1 MRTRRVPP
9 RSGTPALLVAALL
22 VPLLACWEEPVDEAL
37 EVCIAAGGEVV
48 ATARATITRDS
59 RDREA
64 LGRRLADTRRAYE
77 QGIDPWSRRFAA
89 LTPVRERFTWEREE
103 GDLVRAVRTVVLTDE
118 NDLPRLFGEL
128 DAAASLAVRDGR
140 GELDVKPGPAGARA
154 GAEQRRR
161 LARELEAWS
170 AEVAAYEA
178 ALSALYRYLDG
189 HPGETRASL
198 AAMLHEALPDEVA
211 SEAGDPSEEAIALVE
226 VVRTARRRVLRILD
240 VDEGEAATL
249 NELAREVY
257 DPFPARITVVLPARP
272 EETEGFV
279 VEPDGTLAIPRM
291 DFLAALGRL
300 QDRWVRPDPLQDY
313 VRALRDPGRRAL
325 DVAVIAAAARRVEPV
340 PDAAAVRDA
349 LAEALVPPARYA
361 ARWAAAVPPDD
372 ELVLPCWSSPDGAP
386 RP

>member
-1 MRTRRVPP
+1 MRQRHASP
-9 RSGTPALLVAALL
+9 RPGTFVLLLAALV
-22 VPLLACWEEPVDEAL
+22 VPLAACWEEPVDEAL
-37 EVCIAAGGEVV
+37 QVCIGAGGEVV
-48 ATARATITRDS
+48 ATARATITRDT

-64 LGRRLADTRRAYE
+64 LGRRLAETRRAYE
-77 QGIDPWSRRFAA
+77 QGFDPWSRRFAA

-140 GELDVKPGPAGARA
+140 GELDVTPGPAGARA

-170 AEVAAYEA
+170 VEVAAYEA
-178 ALSALYRYLDG
+178 ALSALYRHLDG

-198 AAMLHEALPDEVA
+198 AAMLHEALPDEVV

-272 EETEGFV
+272 EESEGFV
-279 VEPDGTLAIPRM
+279 AEPDGTLAIPRM

-300 QDRWVRPDPLQDY
+300 HDRWVRPDPLQDY
-313 VRALRDPGRRAL
+313 VRALRDPMRRGL
-325 DVAVIAAAARRVEPV
+325 DLAVLTAAERRVEPV
-340 PDAAAVRDA
+340 PDGAAVRDA
-349 LAEALVPPARYA
+349 LAEALVPPARYL
-361 ARWAAAVPPDD
+361 ARWAAPAPPED
-372 ELVLPCWSSPDGAP
+372 EIVLPCWASPDGAP

>member
-1 MRTRRVPP
+1 MRDLGASP
-9 RSGTPALLVAALL
+9 RPGTPALLVAALC

-48 ATARATITRDS
+48 ATARATITRDT
-59 RDREA
+59 RERKA
-64 LGRRLADTRRAYE
+64 LGRRLAETRRAYE
-77 QGIDPWSRRFAA
+77 QGMDPWSRRFAA
-89 LTPVRERFTWEREE
+89 LAPVRERFTWEREE

-128 DAAASLAVRDGR
+128 DAAAALVVRDGR
-140 GELDVKPGPAGARA
+140 GELDVTPGPAGSRA

-161 LARELEAWS
+161 VARELEAWS
-170 AEVAAYEA
+170 VEVAAYEA

-198 AAMLHEALPDEVA
+198 AAMLHEALPDGVA
-211 SEAGDPSEEAIALVE
+211 GEAGEPSEEAIALVE
-226 VVRTARRRVLRILD
+226 AVRTARRRVLRILD
-240 VDEGEAATL
+240 VDEGEEATL

-272 EETEGFV
+272 EESEGFV
-279 VEPDGTLAIPRM
+279 AEPDGTLAIPRM

-300 QDRWVRPDPLQDY
+300 HDRWVRPDPLPDY
-313 VRALRDPGRRAL
+313 VRALRDPTRRGL
-325 DVAVIAAAARRVEPV
+325 DLAVLTAAERRVEPV

-349 LAEALVPPARYA
+349 LAEALVPPARYL
-361 ARWAAAVPPDD
+361 ARWTAPAPPED
-372 ELVLPCWSSPDGAP
+372 EVALPCWPSPDDAR

>member
-1 MRTRRVPP
+1 MRKHTASP
-9 RSGTPALLVAALL
+9 RPGTLAVLLAALV
-22 VPLLACWEEPVDEAL
+22 VPLAACWEDPVDEAL
-37 EVCIAAGGEVV
+37 EVCVGAGGEVV
-48 ATARATITRDS
+48 ATASATITRDA

-64 LGRRLADTRRAYE
+64 LGRRLAETRRAYE

-128 DAAASLAVRDGR
+128 DAAASLVVRDGR
-140 GELDVKPGPAGARA
+140 GELDVTPGPAGARV

-170 AEVAAYEA
+170 VEVAAYEA
-178 ALSALYRYLDG
+178 ALSALYRYLDA

-198 AAMLHEALPDEVA
+198 AAMLHEALPEEVA
-211 SEAGDPSEEAIALVE
+211 DAAGDPSEEAMALVE
-226 VVRTARRRVLRILD
+226 VVRTARRRVLRVLD

-272 EETEGFV
+272 EESEGFV
-279 VEPDGTLAIPRM
+279 AEPDGTLAIPRM

-313 VRALRDPGRRAL
+313 VRALRNPPTRGL
-325 DVAVIAAAARRVEPV
+325 DLAVLTAAARRVEPV
-340 PDAAAVRDA
+340 PDGATVRDA
-349 LAEALVPPARYA
+349 LAEALVPPPRYL
-361 ARWAAAVPPDD
+361 ARWAAPAPPDD
-372 ELVLPCWSSPDGAP
+372 ERVLPCWSSPDGAP